1 MSTDIRVAPLEA
13 APASFR
19 SGRGELDRWLEQY
32 ALAATRAGSARV
44 YVADRGGE
52 LVGYLAVAAGSTEP
66 ERAGPRTRAGMP
78 RHPIPVVVLAR
89 LAVSEA
95 SQGQGVGRRLVQYA
109 ALITDRVARL
119 VAVRALVVD
128 ATDETAAGFYRRVGF
143 APASPGS
150 PRLEMLIKD
159 LTALLDED
167 TSAGS
172 GLGAPESG

>member
-19 SGRGELDRWLEQY
+19 SGRGELDRWLEQH

-44 YVADRGGE
+44 YVADRGGA
-52 LVGYLAVAAGSTEP
+52 LVGYFALAAGSTEP
-66 ERAGPRTRAGMP
+66 ERAGPRTRTGMP
-78 RHPIPVVVLAR
+78 RHPIPDVVLAR

-95 SQGQGVGRRLVQYA
+95 SRGQGIGRNLVQHA

-128 ATDETAAGFYRRVGF
+128 AIDETAAGFYRRVGF
-143 APASPGS
+143 APASAGS
-150 PRLEMLIKD
+150 PRLEMLAKD
-159 LTALLDED
+159 LAALLDEEGR
-167 TSAGS
+167 AAS
-172 GLGAPESG
+172 GLSEPESG